1 LVFNRADP
9 ARVAGIAALGL
20 QLRRRDRHRTLAVGQ
35 PADGAGVGTFD
46 EAAAGLVRPGL
57 QARRSGVVDFNGLA
71 LGRAVQAQV
80 FDREG
85 ARDLIPYTTLFR
97 SLVFNRADPAR
108 VAGIAALGLQ
118 LRRRD
123 RHRTLA
129 VGQPADGAGV

>member
-1 LVFNRADP
+1 RATARLAVLVFDRAD
-9 ARVAGIAALGL
+9 AAGVAGIAALGL
-20 QLRRRDRHRTLAVGQ
+20 QLRRRDRHRTLAIGQ
-35 PADGAGVGTFD
+35 PADGAGVASLEVVD
-46 EAAAGLVRPGL
+46 AGLVCRGR

-85 ARDLIPYTTLFR
+85 ARDHNRATARLAV
-97 SLVFNRADPAR
+97 LVFDRADPAG

-123 RHRTLA
+123 RHRTIA
-129 VGQPADGAGV
+129 